1 MPKKPLKST
10 LILVGLLLSS
20 FVHAQQYG
28 FEWIKPYQPYY
39 KFKVGKTAT
48 YKIDASALQQAGI
61 NLATVNPKRI
71 QLFSQGKEVPV
82 YIAGESD
89 EVFNTNDYIEFVGVK
104 NNGSIDAELYA
115 NPSWQPNAING
126 LFTDTAVY
134 FLTILPDTTVQ
145 QALRLRPASSVSFV
159 GLTPESY
166 FIDTVTVAPAEE
178 YLDGPDLMNANE
190 KYVSSEY
197 EEGEG
202 WASSR
207 VGLGSSYTWTLNT
220 PFYVPSGPAPT
231 ISYKVI
237 GASNARTSTAFNH
250 HIQVALS
257 NNNSSFTTLSD
268 QTFYGYA
275 VQTFSPAITGSLIG
289 SPNTYLRLS
298 TINDLSLLADYNCL
312 SYVQLTYPRAF
323 TLNGEAGKW
332 MQVNH
337 LQGAAHSYIQ
347 LQYNGAG
354 SVCVFDITAGS
365 RLTARF
371 NAGTGEFTVPND
383 GKPHVLWVYDST
395 RVEAVSA
402 IQPVQFPVINPALN
416 YEFVMVTHPTLEPA
430 ANNYKDYRSLSY
442 NTIKLYSEQLYDYYY
457 YGNKHPLAIRRFMK
471 HLLNNQTVAPKY
483 LLLAGRGYQNDKA
496 RFWSVSSTN
505 PEEYYNRNLVP
516 AIGVPGADALFSSGI
531 KGDGFYAEVPTGR
544 IPASTSQELQNYLNK
559 LITYETSPDSIATW
573 RKRVLHVSGGS
584 KESEQVSFR
593 TTLANNAQVIQGQN
607 LGAMVKSYGKTTN
620 APTQADLRAKI
631 MADQNAGVNL
641 LSFLGHASLSVLDV
655 DIGTVGELEKNRRYP
670 LYYFSGCNVGNATE
684 ADPQTNDGVSAKDY
698 ICTDERGAIGW
709 LAHSNFT
716 FEGFLPPIINGFYQN
731 YTQTSYG
738 KSLGHIIRE
747 VTRGLSNGSPVTR
760 SHNIQWMLQ
769 GDPAVYLYSPS
780 APDYTLSQSD
790 VYVKNPNFSTQDEYI
805 DLGIIV
811 NNLGKA
817 ATDSFSVSVTR
828 RFPDNQVKAYPA
840 IRHAGV
846 FNKDTLS
853 IRMEML
859 GELALGKNVFDIKV
873 DALNE
878 VAELAESNNS
888 VTVDIF
894 VPGNGSSILYPTVD
908 ALVGSDTIL
917 LTVQNNNILSM
928 QNEFFVE
935 VDTTETF
942 SSPALVSSGLLK
954 TTGLLRWPF
963 VPKATDT
970 TTYYWR
976 TRLNMSEQQG
986 GRWVSSVFCYIPGHE
1001 EGWMQQAFS
1010 RKIDLSGSDLL
1021 LVDTPN
1027 QVVDFSENS
1036 TTIEIKANRQ
1046 AHGGRGLFYEGE
1058 NQNPGSLSC
1067 TSNGLFAVLIDKRTL
1082 RMFINPRFPMNCANV
1097 ITNNQNPALRKLY
1110 YYGFPNSLAGQQ
1122 EFQRFV
1128 DSLDQGT
1135 YVAIWSV
1142 YDNGNANWTP
1152 AMRNALAK
1160 LGSVK
1165 VAAANNP
1172 AMAFTMVGVVGATPG
1187 TIDEDTLV
1195 WAGTD
1200 SNSVTSSILKGKWYT
1215 AGANSLK
1222 IGPAKQWKSVA
1233 YYFNQSEN
1241 NGAND
1246 FNTIRV
1252 YGITADNRDTLL
1264 VASANN
1270 NHDLSGIDASKY
1282 PFLRLTYTL
1291 FDTLYR
1297 TPDQLN
1303 YWMVKYT
1310 PAAEGTISVG
1320 DGFAFHNPELE
1331 QGDSMRVKLT
1341 FRNVSKAT
1349 FDSVP
1354 LYIRVLDANRVAK
1367 YEYQTVLGKL
1377 NADEKIQVNHQV
1389 STYNLS
1395 GQHSLEVYFND
1406 GPQPELTKVNNYLF
1420 KSFKVNA
1427 DVINPVLDVTF
1438 DGYRIINGDF
1448 VSTKPIIRITSKDDS
1463 RFKLQNDTSS
1473 FVLFLRKPNQT
1484 DYDRITLTDNQVRF
1498 IPASGPENKAT
1509 LEYKPELN
1517 ADGLYSLKVLSKDAS
1532 GNLAGSDFYEIDF
1545 NVLGKSTI
1553 TNFFPYPNPATT
1565 NVRFVFTLTGS
1576 APPDQLLIRIMT
1588 ISGKVVKEINKDEFG
1603 PIKIGQNMSEFA
1615 WDGTDNYGDRLAN
1628 GVYLYQVF
1636 TRINGSNIEKRQTQ
1650 ADQYFLENVG
1660 KIYLMK

>member
-48 YKIDASALQQAGI
+48 YKIDAAALQQAGV
-61 NLATVNPKRI
+61 NVATVNPKRI
-71 QLFSQGKEVPV
+71 QLFAQGKEVPI

-89 EVFNTNDYIEFVGVK
+89 EVFNTNDYIEFVGIK
-104 NNGSIDAELYA
+104 NNGNIDEELYA
-115 NPSWQPNAING
+115 NPNWQPNTVNG

-134 FLTILPDTTVQ
+134 FLTILPDTTAQ
-145 QALRLRPASSVSFV
+145 QPLRLRPTSSVSFS

-166 FIDTVTVAPAEE
+166 FMDTVMVAPAEE

-202 WASSR
+202 WASDRIGLASSR
-207 VGLGSSYTWTLNT
+207 TWTLAT
-220 PFYVPSGPAPT
+220 PFYAPSGPAPA
-231 ISYKVI
+231 IAYKII

-250 HIQVALS
+250 HVQVAIS

-275 VQTFSPAITGSLIG
+275 VQSFSPAITGAMLG
-289 SPNTYLRLS
+289 SPSTYLRVS
-298 TINDLSLLADYNCL
+298 TINDLSVLADYNCL
-312 SYVQLTYPRAF
+312 SFIQLVYPRSYN
-323 TLNGEAGKW
+323 LSGEAGKW
-332 MQVNH
+332 LQVTH
-337 LQGAAHSYIQ
+337 QQGGAHSYVQ
-347 LQYNGAG
+347 LQNSGAG
-354 SVCVFDITAGS
+354 SMCVFDVTANA
-365 RLTARF
+365 RITARF
-371 NAGTGEFTVPND
+371 NAGTGEFTIPND
-383 GKPHVLWVYDST
+383 GKPHQLWVYDST
-395 RVEAVSA
+395 QVEIVSN
-402 IQPVQFPVINPALN
+402 IQPVQFPAINPALN
-416 YEFVMVTHPTLEPA
+416 YEFIIISHPTLEPA
-430 ANNYKDYRSLSY
+430 ANNYKDYRSLRY
-442 NTIKLYSEQLYDYYY
+442 NTIKLYSEQLYDYYF
-457 YGNKHPLAIRRFMK
+457 YGNKHPLAVRRLMK
-471 HLLNNQTVAPKY
+471 HLLIQQTVAPKY

-496 RFWSVSSTN
+496 RFKSISSTD
-505 PEEYYNRNLVP
+505 PELYYNRNLVP

-544 IPASTSQELQNYLNK
+544 IPATTSEELQNYLNK
-559 LITYETSPDSIATW
+559 LIVFETDADSISPW
-573 RKRVLHVSGGS
+573 RKRVLHVSGGA

-593 TTLANNAQVIQGQN
+593 TTLNNNAQVIRGQN
-607 LGAMVKSYGKTTN
+607 LGATVKSYGKTTN
-620 APTQADLRAKI
+620 SPTQADLRDKI
-631 MADQNAGVNL
+631 MADQNAGVNM

-655 DIGTVGELEKNRRYP
+655 DIGTVNELEKNRRYP

-698 ICTDERGAIGW
+698 ICTAERGAIGW

-716 FEGFLPPIINGFYQN
+716 FEGFLPPIINSFYQN

-738 KSLGHIIRE
+738 RSIGYIVKE

-769 GDPAVYLYSPS
+769 GDPAVSLYSPS
-780 APDYTLSQSD
+780 APDYAITQSD
-790 VYVKNPNFSTQDEYI
+790 VFVKNTNFSTQDEYI
-805 DLGIIV
+805 DLGIII

-817 ATDSFSVSVTR
+817 TTDSFSVSVSR
-828 RFPDNQVKAYPA
+828 RFPDNQVKSYPM
-840 IRHAGV
+840 IRSLGV
-846 FNKDTLS
+846 YNQDTLS

-859 GELALGKNVFDIKV
+859 GELALGKNVFEIKI

-878 VAELAESNNS
+878 VAEIAENNNTVS
-888 VTVDIF
+888 VDIF
-894 VPGNGSSILYPTVD
+894 VPGNGSSILYPTTD
-908 ALVGSDTIL
+908 ALVGNDTIW
-917 LTVQNNNILSM
+917 LTVQNNNILST
-928 QNEFFVE
+928 QNEFYVE
-935 VDTTETF
+935 VDTTESF
-942 SSPALVSSGLLK
+942 NSPARVSSGLLK

-963 VPKATDT
+963 VSKATDT

-976 TRLNMSEQQG
+976 TRLNLSEQQG
-986 GRWVSSVFCYIPGHE
+986 GRWVNSVFCYIPGHE
-1001 EGWMQQAFS
+1001 EGWMQHAFA

-1036 TTIEIKANRQ
+1036 TTIELKANRL
-1046 AHGGRGLFYEGE
+1046 AHGGRGLFYDGE

-1067 TSNGLFAVLIDKRTL
+1067 TSNGFFAVLIDKRTL

-1110 YYGFPNSLAGQQ
+1110 YYGFPNTLAGQQ

-1152 AMRNALAK
+1152 AMRSTFAK
-1160 LGSVK
+1160 LGSLK
-1165 VAAANNP
+1165 VAGANNP
-1172 AMAFTMVGVVGATPG
+1172 STVFTMVGVLGATPG
-1187 TIDEDTLV
+1187 TIAEDTLT
-1195 WAGTD
+1195 WLGTD
-1200 SNSVTSSILKGKWYT
+1200 SNCVTSSVLKGKWYT
-1215 AGANSLK
+1215 AGGSSLK
-1222 IGPAKQWKSVA
+1222 VGPAQQWKSVA
-1233 YYFNQSEN
+1233 YYFNPSEN

-1246 FNTIRV
+1246 FNKVNI

-1264 VASANN
+1264 IEAATQ
-1270 NHDLSGIDASKY
+1270 NHDISGIDASRY

-1320 DGFAFHNPELE
+1320 DGFSFYNPELE
-1331 QGDSMRVKLT
+1331 QGDSMRFLLT

-1354 LYIRVLDANRVAK
+1354 LYIRVLDANRVLQ
-1367 YEYQTVLGKL
+1367 YEYQTTYGRF
-1377 NADEKIQVNHQV
+1377 NADELIRVNHAV

-1420 KSFKVNA
+1420 KSFKVKA

-1448 VSTKPIIRITSKDDS
+1448 VSTKPVIRITSKDDS
-1463 RFKLQNDTSS
+1463 KFKLQNDTGS
-1473 FVLFLRKPNQT
+1473 FLLFLRKPGQT
-1484 DYDRITLTDNQVRF
+1484 DFERITLADNVVRF
-1498 IPASGPENKAT
+1498 VPAGGPDNKAM

-1517 ADGLYSLKVLSKDAS
+1517 ADGLYTLKVLSKDAS
-1532 GNLAGSDFYEIDF
+1532 GNLAGSNFYEIDF

-1576 APPDQLLIRIMT
+1576 VPPDQLLIRIMT